1 MSEKQKLAFIFP
13 SEEER
18 KDFAKQKPNPLAS
31 AINVGIEKDS
41 IESFYLFKLKLK
53 KEDSRSSASSSQKC
67 KHFCELLLEGESNFF
82 ERGETQGFCEAKF
95 DFLASAKFTKN
106 RTLLVPP

>member
-31 AINVGIEKDS
+31 AIKIK
-41 IESFYLFKLKLK
+41 
-53 KEDSRSSASSSQKC
+53 
-67 KHFCELLLEGESNFF
+67 
-82 ERGETQGFCEAKF
+82 
-95 DFLASAKFTKN
+95 
-106 RTLLVPP
+106 

>member
-31 AINVGIEKDS
+31 AINVGTKKTLKS
-41 IESFYLFKLKLK
+41 LFLFKLKI
-53 KEDSRSSASSSQKC
+53 RIM
-67 KHFCELLLEGESNFF
+67 
-82 ERGETQGFCEAKF
+82 
-95 DFLASAKFTKN
+95 
-106 RTLLVPP
+106 